1 MDRIWFRD
9 PLMQKKPQAQ
19 THSTLDFRALPSIT
33 ETAFSLI
40 SHIPCR
46 SSAGW
51 KRKSMWEHV
60 KLALGLLLHHSSL
73 VDFKEG
79 GKRFRL
85 PPAEMV
91 HLEKHAGFNKCYF
104 ENTCSVKVK

>member
-1 MDRIWFRD
+1 
-9 PLMQKKPQAQ
+9 MQKKPQAQ

-60 KLALGLLLHHSSL
+60 KLALGLLLHHSNL

-79 GKRFRL
+79 G
-85 PPAEMV
+85 AEV
-91 HLEKHAGFNKCYF
+91 STTPCRDGSLGKACWF
-104 ENTCSVKVK
+104 